1 MNRTI
6 ASPLC
11 GVAVQVNYMSQV
23 DGDDG
28 LTPLWGK
35 RSLNRLP
42 FIVIGDLV
50 RSRHLLR
57 LLVKRDLNARY
68 RRAYLGYAWAVLEP
82 LLLAVVYTF
91 IFTILVGSSDPLYP
105 VKIILGVIGWS
116 MFARSLTTSTKSLSN
131 SINLFQFARVPKTVF
146 ATSGTLT
153 NAVLALI
160 SLSCLIPFYFIH
172 DLPVTWHLL
181 LLPVW
186 LMVLSFTGWGIG
198 LLLAPIA
205 CKVPDVLNLINFLVR
220 AGFFLSPVMWTYDM
234 FNTRFGDGWHAVVA
248 HMNPTVIPI
257 TGMRD
262 AVLGESSAIPGYG
275 YAMCFGIAIIGFIL
289 GAMIFERKAHSAVVN
304 V

>member
-1 MNRTI
+1 
-6 ASPLC
+6 
-11 GVAVQVNYMSQV
+11 MSQGEGEESLV
-23 DGDDG
+23 
-28 LTPLWGK
+28 PLWGK
-35 RSLNRLP
+35 RSLPRLP
-42 FIVIGDLV
+42 FIVLVDLF
-50 RSRHLLR
+50 RSRHLLK

-91 IFTILVGSSDPLYP
+91 IFTILVGTSDPLYP
-105 VKIILGVIGWS
+105 VKIVVGIIGWT
-116 MFARSLTTSTKSLSN
+116 MFARSLTTSTKSLSS

-160 SLSCLIPFYFIH
+160 SLSSLIPFYFIN
-172 DLPVTWHLL
+172 DLPITASLL
-181 LLPVW
+181 LVPIW

-205 CKVPDVLNLINFLVR
+205 CKVPDVLNLINFLIR

-234 FNTRFGDGWHAVVA
+234 FNSRFGEGWHAIVA
-248 HMNPTVIPI
+248 HLNPTVIPI

-262 AVLGESSAIPGYG
+262 AILGESSSIPT
-275 YAMCFGIAIIGFIL
+275 YAYVMCFSIAFL
-289 GAMIFERKAHSAVVN
+289 GYIFGSIVFERKAHRAVVN

>member
-1 MNRTI
+1 
-6 ASPLC
+6 
-11 GVAVQVNYMSQV
+11 MSQGEGEEHLV
-23 DGDDG
+23 
-28 LTPLWGK
+28 PLWGK
-35 RSLNRLP
+35 RSLPRLP
-42 FIVIGDLV
+42 FIVMADLF
-50 RSRHLLR
+50 RSRHLLK

-82 LLLAVVYTF
+82 LLLAIVYTF

-105 VKIILGVIGWS
+105 VKIVIGVIGWS
-116 MFARSLTTSTKSLSN
+116 MFARSLTTSTKSLSG

-153 NAVLALI
+153 NVVLAMI
-160 SLSCLIPFYFIH
+160 SLSSLIPFYFIS
-172 DLPVTWHLL
+172 DLPVTANLL
-181 LLPVW
+181 LVPIW
-186 LMVLSFTGWGIG
+186 LLVLSFTGWGIG

-234 FNTRFGDGWHAVVA
+234 FNSRFGEGWHAVVA
-248 HMNPTVIPI
+248 HLNPTVIPI

-262 AVLGESSAIPGYG
+262 AVLGEPSLIPN
-275 YAMCFGIAIIGFIL
+275 YAYVMCFSIALL
-289 GAMIFERKAHSAVVN
+289 GYIFGSIVFERKAHRAVVN

>member
-1 MNRTI
+1 
-6 ASPLC
+6 
-11 GVAVQVNYMSQV
+11 MSQGEGEEHLV
-23 DGDDG
+23 
-28 LTPLWGK
+28 PLWGK
-35 RSLNRLP
+35 RSLPRLP
-42 FIVIGDLV
+42 FIVMADLF
-50 RSRHLLR
+50 RSRHLLK

-82 LLLAVVYTF
+82 LLLAIVYTF

-105 VKIILGVIGWS
+105 VKIVIGIIGWS
-116 MFARSLTTSTKSLSN
+116 MFARSLTTSTKSLSG

-153 NAVLALI
+153 NVVLAMI
-160 SLSCLIPFYFIH
+160 SLSSLIPFYFIS
-172 DLPVTWHLL
+172 DLPVTANLL
-181 LLPVW
+181 LVPIW
-186 LMVLSFTGWGIG
+186 LLVLSFTGWGIG

-234 FNTRFGDGWHAVVA
+234 FNSRFGEGWHAVVA
-248 HMNPTVIPI
+248 HLNPTVIPI

-262 AVLGESSAIPGYG
+262 AVLGEPSLIPN
-275 YAMCFGIAIIGFIL
+275 YAYVMCFSIALL
-289 GAMIFERKAHSAVVN
+289 GYIFGSIVFERKAHRAVVN

>member
-1 MNRTI
+1 
-6 ASPLC
+6 
-11 GVAVQVNYMSQV
+11 
-23 DGDDG
+23 
-28 LTPLWGK
+28 
-35 RSLNRLP
+35 
-42 FIVIGDLV
+42 
-50 RSRHLLR
+50 
-57 LLVKRDLNARY
+57 
-68 RRAYLGYAWAVLEP
+68 
-82 LLLAVVYTF
+82 VYTF

-105 VKIILGVIGWS
+105 VKIVIGVIGWS
-116 MFARSLTTSTKSLSN
+116 LFARSLTTSTKSLSS

-160 SLSCLIPFYFIH
+160 SLSSLIPFYFIN
-172 DLPVTWHLL
+172 DLPITASLL
-181 LLPVW
+181 LVPIW

-234 FNTRFGDGWHAVVA
+234 FNSRFGEGWHAVVA
-248 HMNPTVIPI
+248 HLNPTVIPI

-262 AVLGESSAIPGYG
+262 AVLGEPSLIPT
-275 YAMCFGIAIIGFIL
+275 YAYVMCFSIALLGYIL
-289 GAMIFERKAHSAVVN
+289 GSIVFERKAHRAVVN

>member
-1 MNRTI
+1 MPSSSST
-6 ASPLC
+6 LC
-11 GVAVQVNYMSQV
+11 GDGYEEACMSQGEGEEHLV
-23 DGDDG
+23 
-28 LTPLWGK
+28 PLWGK
-35 RSLNRLP
+35 RSLPRLP
-42 FIVIGDLV
+42 LIVLADLF
-50 RSRHLLR
+50 RSRHLLK

-82 LLLAVVYTF
+82 LLLAIVYTF

-105 VKIILGVIGWS
+105 VKIVIGIIGWS
-116 MFARSLTTSTKSLSN
+116 MFARSLTTSTKSLSG

-153 NAVLALI
+153 NVVLAMI
-160 SLSCLIPFYFIH
+160 SLSSLIPFYFIS
-172 DLPVTWHLL
+172 DLPITANLL
-181 LLPVW
+181 LVPIW
-186 LMVLSFTGWGIG
+186 LLVLSFTGWGIG

-234 FNTRFGDGWHAVVA
+234 FNSRFGEGWHAVVA
-248 HMNPTVIPI
+248 HLNPTVIPI

-262 AVLGESSAIPGYG
+262 AVLGEPSLIPN
-275 YAMCFGIAIIGFIL
+275 YAYVMCFSIALL
-289 GAMIFERKAHSAVVN
+289 GYIFGSIVFERKAHRAVVN

>member
-1 MNRTI
+1 
-6 ASPLC
+6 
-11 GVAVQVNYMSQV
+11 MSQGEGEEHLV
-23 DGDDG
+23 
-28 LTPLWGK
+28 PLWGK
-35 RSLNRLP
+35 RSLPRLP
-42 FIVIGDLV
+42 FIVMADLF
-50 RSRHLLR
+50 RSRHLLK

-82 LLLAVVYTF
+82 LLLAIVYTF

-105 VKIILGVIGWS
+105 VKIVIGVIGWS
-116 MFARSLTTSTKSLSN
+116 MFARSLTTSTKSLSG

-153 NAVLALI
+153 NVVLAMI
-160 SLSCLIPFYFIH
+160 SLSSLIPFYFIS
-172 DLPVTWHLL
+172 DLPITANLL
-181 LLPVW
+181 LVPIW
-186 LMVLSFTGWGIG
+186 LLVLSFTGWGIG

-234 FNTRFGDGWHAVVA
+234 FNSRFGEGWHAVVA
-248 HMNPTVIPI
+248 HLNPTVIPI

-262 AVLGESSAIPGYG
+262 AVLGEPSLIPN
-275 YAMCFGIAIIGFIL
+275 YAYVMCFSIALL
-289 GAMIFERKAHSAVVN
+289 GYIFGSIVFERKAHRAVVN

>member
-1 MNRTI
+1 MN
-6 ASPLC
+6 ASE
-11 GVAVQVNYMSQV
+11 NE
-23 DGDDG
+23 DG
-28 LTPLWGK
+28 LVPLWGK
-35 RSLNRLP
+35 RSLHRLP
-42 FIVIGDLV
+42 FIVIADLV

-82 LLLAVVYTF
+82 LLLAMVYTF
-91 IFTILVGSSDPLYP
+91 IFTILVGSSDPLYS
-105 VKIILGVIGWS
+105 VKIVVGIIGWS
-116 MFARSLTTSTKSLSN
+116 LFSRSLTTSTKSLSS

-153 NAVLALI
+153 NVVLSVISLTSLVPFFIINDLPVSTSLVLVPLWLALI
-160 SLSCLIPFYFIH
+160 S
-172 DLPVTWHLL
+172 
-181 LLPVW
+181 
-186 LMVLSFTGWGIG
+186 FTGWSIG

-234 FNTRFGDGWHAVVA
+234 FSSRFGDGWHAVVA
-248 HMNPTVIPI
+248 HLNPTVVPI

-262 AVLGESSAIPGYG
+262 AVLGTSSAIPLYG
-275 YAMCFGIAIIGFIL
+275 YAMCFSIAVVAYVL
-289 GAMIFERKAHSAVVN
+289 GTMVFERKAHAAVVN

>member
-1 MNRTI
+1 MPSSSST
-6 ASPLC
+6 LC
-11 GVAVQVNYMSQV
+11 GDGYEEACMSQGEGEEHLV
-23 DGDDG
+23 
-28 LTPLWGK
+28 PLWGK
-35 RSLNRLP
+35 RSLPRLP
-42 FIVIGDLV
+42 FIVMADLF
-50 RSRHLLR
+50 RSRHLLK

-82 LLLAVVYTF
+82 LLLAIVYTF

-105 VKIILGVIGWS
+105 VKIVIGIIGWS
-116 MFARSLTTSTKSLSN
+116 MFARSLTTSTKSLSG

-160 SLSCLIPFYFIH
+160 SLSSLIPFYFIS
-172 DLPVTWHLL
+172 DLPITANLL
-181 LLPVW
+181 LVPFW
-186 LMVLSFTGWGIG
+186 LLVLSFTGWGIG

-234 FNTRFGDGWHAVVA
+234 FNSRFGEGWHAVVA
-248 HMNPTVIPI
+248 HLNPTVIPI

-262 AVLGESSAIPGYG
+262 AVLGEPSLIPT
-275 YAMCFGIAIIGFIL
+275 YAYVMCFSIALL
-289 GAMIFERKAHSAVVN
+289 GYIFGSIVFERKAHRAVVN

>member
-1 MNRTI
+1 
-6 ASPLC
+6 
-11 GVAVQVNYMSQV
+11 MSQGEGEEHLV
-23 DGDDG
+23 
-28 LTPLWGK
+28 PLWGK
-35 RSLNRLP
+35 RSLPRLP
-42 FIVIGDLV
+42 FIVMADLF
-50 RSRHLLR
+50 RSRHLLK

-82 LLLAVVYTF
+82 LLLAIVYTF

-105 VKIILGVIGWS
+105 VKIVIGVIGWS
-116 MFARSLTTSTKSLSN
+116 MFARSLTTSTKSLSG

-153 NAVLALI
+153 NVVLAMI
-160 SLSCLIPFYFIH
+160 SLSSLIPFYFIS
-172 DLPVTWHLL
+172 DLPITASLL
-181 LLPVW
+181 LVPIW
-186 LMVLSFTGWGIG
+186 LLVLSFTGWGIG

-234 FNTRFGDGWHAVVA
+234 FNSRFGEGWHAVVA
-248 HMNPTVIPI
+248 HLNPTVIPI

-262 AVLGESSAIPGYG
+262 AVLGEPSLIPN
-275 YAMCFGIAIIGFIL
+275 YAYVMCFSIALL
-289 GAMIFERKAHSAVVN
+289 GYIFGSIVFERKAHRAVVN